1 MVRVTPKTVTKQ
13 KEARTMKIYE
23 TPKELDFTG
32 NYTSRW
38 LEVKRQF
45 QDIFWED
52 LKANVVLNVRSA
64 IQDQIYDEFNE
75 QIGAKR
81 YERAPGIRNGE
92 RSGRR
97 FRNFETEYGMIQDL
111 EIPRARNL
119 DIRFSIFD
127 KWQRIQPKVLSA
139 MLYAYLLA
147 RSSNS
152 ASRIVQKFGISRY
165 SRSFYQKLAKNLE
178 QSMDKWLNRP
188 IEKKYQYV
196 FIDGKGVKVYDSYLK
211 DKVIIWAIGMDEDMK
226 SELLGYVVANSESEH
241 AVRSLLIDL
250 QKRGLKKPKLFISDE
265 SKGICSAVGL
275 EYPHVEHQICAFHKM
290 QNIQKYLEN
299 MDNRKDILADASK
312 IYSEAANETE
322 ALERLNDFKKKWKKK
337 EPGAVKH
344 FSRGFEKTLRYLK
357 CPKDHRVSIYTNN
370 PAESFI
376 SRMSDWTRKFKYFEG
391 KRNLDLAIFTYF
403 YSMFGEFVLDM
414 NSEEKEVSH
423 EKRTLFIA

>member
-1 MVRVTPKTVTKQ
+1 
-13 KEARTMKIYE
+13 MKIYE
-23 TPKELDFTG
+23 TPKELDFNG

-52 LKANVVLNVRSA
+52 LKANILTDVKAA
-64 IQDQIYDEFNE
+64 IQDQIYEEFDE

-81 YERAPGIRNGE
+81 YERAPGIRSGE
-92 RSGRR
+92 RSGQR
-97 FRNFETEYGMIQDL
+97 FRNFETEYGLIQDIA
-111 EIPRARNL
+111 IPRARNV
-119 DIRFSIFD
+119 DIRFSLFD

-152 ASRIVQKFGISRY
+152 ASKIVQKFGNSRY
-165 SRSFYQKLAKNLE
+165 SRSFYQKLAKKLE

-188 IEKKYQYV
+188 IEKKYPYV

-211 DKVIIWAIGMDEDMK
+211 DKVIIWAIGMDENMK
-226 SELLGYVVANSESEH
+226 SELLGYVVANRESEH

-250 QKRGLKKPKLFISDE
+250 QKRGLKKPKLFISDD
-265 SKGICSAVGL
+265 SRGICSAVGL
-275 EYPHVEHQICAFHKM
+275 EYPHVAHQICAFHKM
-290 QNIQKYLEN
+290 QNIQQNLES

-312 IYSEAANETE
+312 IYAESTSETM
-322 ALERLNDFKKKWKKK
+322 ALEMLKDFKTKWKKK
-337 EPGAVKH
+337 EPEAARLFAK
-344 FSRGFEKTLRYLK
+344 GFERTIRYLK
-357 CPKDHRVSIYTNN
+357 CPKDHWMSIYTNN

-403 YSMFGEFVLDM
+403 YSIFGEFVLEM
-414 NSEEKEVSH
+414 NSEKKGSV
-423 EKRTLFIA
+423 L